1 MWGFSK
7 WQTLEQ
13 VNGFED
19 VNKLQNPVLSGSA
32 NKLDLDVIPSAD
44 NSGGGMTMQQLAGI
58 SYGIGAL
65 SDIAGAYAQYAQDK
79 VSAGNLKVQADLVG
93 LQAEQKANQLRE
105 KLFGDISNSF
115 AGYAARGIDIGSG
128 TPITQAEMS
137 LKEGGED
144 IQQIQKNAEMQA
156 DSLRKQ
162 ADIIKSGSKANM
174 WAGMASGV
182 AKGALSLG
190 MLYA

>member
-1 MWGFSK
+1 MSLLG
-7 WQTLEQ
+7 LEELVQ
-13 VNGFED
+13 PAFKHTTGGV
-19 VNKLQNPVLSGSA
+19 
-32 NKLDLDVIPSAD
+32 NKLDLDVTPSAD
-44 NSGGGMTMQQLAGI
+44 NALPTEGGMTMQHLAGF
-58 SYGIGAL
+58 SYGIEAL

-79 VSAGNLKVQADLVG
+79 VSAGNLKVQAELVG

-156 DSLRKQ
+156 NSYRKQ
-162 ADIIKSGSKANM
+162 ADIISSGSKANM

>member
-32 NKLDLDVIPSAD
+32 NKLDLEVTPSAPTE
-44 NSGGGMTMQQLAGI
+44 GGMTMQQLAGF

-144 IQQIQKNAEMQA
+144 IQQIQKNAEIQA
-156 DSLRKQ
+156 NSLRKQ
-162 ADIIKSGSKANM
+162 ADILKAGSKMNM

>member
-1 MWGFSK
+1 MSLLG
-7 WQTLEQ
+7 LNEL
-13 VNGFED
+13 V
-19 VNKLQNPVLSGSA
+19 NPVFKHTSGGV
-32 NKLDLDVIPSAD
+32 NKLDLDVTPSEGAED
-44 NSGGGMTMQQLAGI
+44 IGSGMTMQQIAGLSMGI
-58 SYGIGAL
+58 SAL
-65 SDIAGAYAQYAQDK
+65 SEIGGAYAQYVQENAT
-79 VSAGNLKVQADLVG
+79 AGNLRVQADMVG
-93 LQAEQKANQLRE
+93 LQAEQRANMLRE
-105 KLFGDISNSF
+105 KLYGDISNSF

-156 DSLRKQ
+156 NSYRKQ
-162 ADIIKSGSKANM
+162 ADIISSGSKANM

>member
-1 MWGFSK
+1 MSLLG
-7 WQTLEQ
+7 LEELVQ
-13 VNGFED
+13 
-19 VNKLQNPVLSGSA
+19 PVFKHTTGGV
-32 NKLDLDVIPSAD
+32 NKLDLDVTPSAD
-44 NSGGGMTMQQLAGI
+44 NALPTEGGMTMQQLAGI

-65 SDIAGAYAQYAQDK
+65 SEIGGAYAQYVQENAT
-79 VSAGNLKVQADLVG
+79 AGNLRVQADMVG
-93 LQAEQKANQLRE
+93 LQAEQRANMLRE
-105 KLFGDISNSF
+105 KLYGDISNSF

-128 TPITQAEMS
+128 TPISQAEMS

-144 IQQIQKNAEMQA
+144 IQQMYKNAEIQA
-156 DSLRKQ
+156 NSYRKQ
-162 ADIIKSGSKANM
+162 ADIISSGSKANM